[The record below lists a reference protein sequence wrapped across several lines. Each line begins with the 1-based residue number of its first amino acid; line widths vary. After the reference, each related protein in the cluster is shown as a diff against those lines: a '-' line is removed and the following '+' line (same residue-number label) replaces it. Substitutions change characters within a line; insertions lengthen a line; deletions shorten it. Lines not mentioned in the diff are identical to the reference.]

1 MQMTFSPIDIAPDN
15 VSHSHGLGKLNDT
28 YAKLGLIIVVKCLI
42 KPNIPPP
49 PKKNGKSKCVVL
61 LVFNFNKTYIVYNI
75 QLNQVE
81 SYCKY

>member
-49 PKKNGKSKCVVL
+49 PQKKNGKSKCVVL
-61 LVFNFNKTYIVYNI
+61 LVFNFNKTYVLIYTIYNSI
-75 QLNQVE
+75 
-81 SYCKY
+81 K